1 VTRAWLLRRLV
12 GDGRRHGAV
21 WLVLVLA
28 FGVVGFAAAG
38 ARLVARAATT
48 PVPAPEARVI
58 AYLNDDLDGPGIA
71 ELQRVLATLPGV
83 EAVRVVSA
91 REGLELLRRELGPR
105 AAVIDGV
112 GPDLLP
118 SSLEIVARPAEA
130 ASALAFRLRR
140 LRGVADVDLVSA
152 ASPAAAGAWPWGL
165 AARPW
170 ARVPVGGSVALGG
183 TLGLLAIGAAFALLR
198 ARFRAELG
206 LLFTLGLTR
215 AASAR
220 PALWL
225 ATLAGAAG
233 AALGGLAA
241 SWASRAWLG
250 GEALPLREA
259 ALGATVLVAV
269 AFVAALGALRI
280 PEASVAR

>member
-12 GDGRRHGAV
+12 GDGRRHVVV

-28 FGVVGFAAAG
+28 FGVVGFAAA
-38 ARLVARAATT
+38 ATRLAARAATT
-48 PVPAPEARVI
+48 PVRAPEARVI
-58 AYLNDDLDGPGIA
+58 AYLTDDLDGPGVA
-71 ELQRVLATLPGV
+71 ELERVLQTLPGV

-91 REGLELLRRELGPR
+91 LQGLELLRRELGPR

-112 GPDLLP
+112 GADLLP
-118 SSLEIVARPAEA
+118 ASLEIVARPAEA

-140 LRGVADVDLVSA
+140 LRGIADVDLVPA
-152 ASPAAAGAWPWGL
+152 ASPVGAPPS
-165 AARPW
+165 RPR
-170 ARVPVGGSVALGG
+170 ARVPTGAAVALGAA
-183 TLGLLAIGAAFALLR
+183 LGLLALGAAFGLLR
-198 ARFRAELG
+198 ARFRTELG

-233 AALGGLAA
+233 ATLGGVAA
-241 SWASRAWLG
+241 SCAWSAWLG
-250 GEALPLREA
+250 GERLPPREA
-259 ALGATVLVAV
+259 ALGAAVLVAV
-269 AFVAALGALRI
+269 AFVAARGALRI
-280 PEASVAR
+280 PEAAGAR